1 MRFIKQNEKRRIL
14 SNLYLTIINPY
25 FPNEKKKTFLIR
37 KEKPQL
43 KKIET
48 IHPQKLLIFNRT
60 GKRDR
65 ETDTERER
73 EEVEGEERTVIRG

>member
-1 MRFIKQNEKRRIL
+1 M
-14 SNLYLTIINPY
+14 
-25 FPNEKKKTFLIR
+25 KKKKIFLISR

-60 GKRDR
+60 GKRER
-65 ETDTERER
+65 ERQTQRER
-73 EEVEGEERTVIRG
+73 EEIEGEERTVIRG